1 MEATQNNINNIN
13 NIVDIVY
20 LTPENAEF
28 TISENGFLQL
38 KANVVS
44 PETLQEAAKK
54 DNKEPNENESENKIE
69 EFFFERI
76 FLHRAFPFDNPYKY
90 ISVIGNFPKREEEK
104 KDDNVGR
111 DDPGAPQTN
120 EEKDSSAAPQNDNEI
135 KENKSGEDSPV
146 QPRENTTSLGDLKEI
161 GIISDIAIFDKN
173 QQEYLV
179 NELDR
184 KYFTPIIELIYSVKD
199 KFGFSYWEVKT
210 NVGKIKFTVNDA
222 YRNIIKVTDDRIM
235 INDVNGNRY
244 EIKSLQDFDRTS
256 YRKIEIYL

>member
-1 MEATQNNINNIN
+1 MEAMQTNKNNIND
-13 NIVDIVY
+13 IVDIVY
-20 LTPENAEF
+20 LTPENAKF
-28 TISENGFLQL
+28 TISENNFLQL
-38 KANVVS
+38 NANVEY
-44 PETLQEAAKK
+44 PETLQDSAKK
-54 DNKEPNENESENKIE
+54 ESEDNKENENQADKIE

-90 ISVIGNFPKREEEK
+90 ISVVGNFPKREEDKKEDEEK
-104 KDDNVGR
+104 KDSSST
-111 DDPGAPQTN
+111 PPN
-120 EEKDSSAAPQNDNEI
+120 EEGN
-135 KENKSGEDSPV
+135 ENKNSNSTEENKGDSPA

-161 GIISDIAIFDKN
+161 GIISDIAIFDDI
-173 QQEYLV
+173 QQQYII

-184 KYFTPIIELIYSVKD
+184 KYFVPVIDFIYSMKD

-222 YRNIIKVTDDRIM
+222 YRNILKVTDDRIM

-244 EIKSLQDFDRTS
+244 EIKSLENFDQSS